1 MVDFKEIIAKKIGEI
16 SNIDSKNIYD
26 FIETPPNKEMG
37 DYAFP
42 CFKLAKELKKAPQII
57 ANDLKEQLVFENNE
71 ITKIDIAGGYLNFY
85 VNEQMLISTVLKEI
99 EKSKENYGSSN
110 VGQGKNI
117 VIDYSSP
124 NIAKPFHIGHL
135 RTTVI
140 GNSIYKIYKFLG
152 YNCIGVNHLGDWG
165 TQFGKLIE
173 GYKRWGE
180 EYNIEIEENP
190 IDELTKIYI
199 RINNLCK
206 EDESVLNDC
215 RNNFKKL
222 EDGDEYCTKLW
233 KKFRDLS
240 IKEFQRVYD
249 MLDIHFDSL
258 NGEAFYADKMAE
270 VVQILEK
277 TGKLVESEGAR
288 IIDLSDK
295 NMAPCIIGK
304 TNGSTT
310 YATRDLAAIM
320 YRARE
325 YDYDKNIYVTSYEQ
339 ILHFKQV
346 FEVAKLLGLD
356 EKYTDNLIHVPFG
369 MIQSKDGRMSTREG
383 NVIKLEDL
391 LNEAVSRVETIIDAK
406 NPNLED
412 KKEIAKKIGIG
423 AVIFNDLYNSRIK
436 DEVFDWDTMLNFN
449 GETGPYIQYIYV
461 RTKSVL
467 DKSGYVPKLE
477 SINFEKLQDKKSLE
491 IVKLIYNFGEIVK
504 QAAEKYEPYILAR
517 YLISLA
523 QAFSSFYNENKI
535 IGEDQQ
541 VQDARLY
548 LTYATG
554 LVLEKGANLLGI
566 KMPQKM

>member
-180 EYNIEIEENP
+180 EYNIEENP

-215 RNNFKKL
+215 RNNFKI
-222 EDGDEYCTKLW
+222 C
-233 KKFRDLS
+233 
-240 IKEFQRVYD
+240 
-249 MLDIHFDSL
+249 
-258 NGEAFYADKMAE
+258 
-270 VVQILEK
+270 
-277 TGKLVESEGAR
+277 
-288 IIDLSDK
+288 
-295 NMAPCIIGK
+295 
-304 TNGSTT
+304 
-310 YATRDLAAIM
+310 
-320 YRARE
+320 
-325 YDYDKNIYVTSYEQ
+325 NI
-339 ILHFKQV
+339 
-346 FEVAKLLGLD
+346 
-356 EKYTDNLIHVPFG
+356 
-369 MIQSKDGRMSTREG
+369 
-383 NVIKLEDL
+383 
-391 LNEAVSRVETIIDAK
+391 
-406 NPNLED
+406 
-412 KKEIAKKIGIG
+412 
-423 AVIFNDLYNSRIK
+423 
-436 DEVFDWDTMLNFN
+436 
-449 GETGPYIQYIYV
+449 
-461 RTKSVL
+461 
-467 DKSGYVPKLE
+467 
-477 SINFEKLQDKKSLE
+477 
-491 IVKLIYNFGEIVK
+491 
-504 QAAEKYEPYILAR
+504 
-517 YLISLA
+517 
-523 QAFSSFYNENKI
+523 
-535 IGEDQQ
+535 
-541 VQDARLY
+541 
-548 LTYATG
+548 
-554 LVLEKGANLLGI
+554 
-566 KMPQKM
+566 